1 MFKTQINQRE
11 TVKRIQT
18 RMKIHGNWQKQK
30 HADNRKQIHTWHEGL
45 CEDWSFAPLE
55 FNHLWFSNTR
65 VWIEPFFILSTFMVQ
80 TEQSF
85 TQTHNTDLMSST
97 DAAFKSPAVT
107 ILIGIIGV
115 LFGRIT
121 HKHKVYV
128 LFFQNKEGQMW
139 LIISPDWLDR
149 FSLPPVLVALVFISG
164 SQIQIFVPINGAS
177 KM

>member
-65 VWIEPFFILSTFMVQ
+65 VWIEPVFILSTFMVQ

-85 TQTHNTDLMSST
+85 TQTHNTDLMSWCCIQKPRCHDS
-97 DAAFKSPAVT
+97 DWNNLGF
-107 ILIGIIGV
+107 
-115 LFGRIT
+115 FGRIT